1 MPGFWT
7 WCKCVYVQY
16 AIGVRMMFQGVSEG
30 EPQVLSEAIRHLQAD
45 ADQGNAHAQSTL
57 AFLLGIG
64 YGTEQSNPKAFLLHH
79 FAAEGGNFQ
88 SKMALA
94 YSYSRQQVWLDS
106 RRLPILRS
114 VRAHYNS
121 EERFM
126 LHGLFFARYWTWEIL
141 YLPCGLCRCMRRLWN
156 CMRSL
161 LQLQWLAS
169 EAPKTFLL
177 WSQFDWMMDSKKALP
192 WRNSVGKMMM
202 IFSSLSIR

>member
-1 MPGFWT
+1 
-7 WCKCVYVQY
+7 VYVQY

-94 YSYSRQQVWLDS
+94 YSYSRRQV
-106 RRLPILRS
+106 
-114 VRAHYNS
+114 
-121 EERFM
+121 
-126 LHGLFFARYWTWEIL
+126 
-141 YLPCGLCRCMRRLWN
+141 
-156 CMRSL
+156 
-161 LQLQWLAS
+161 
-169 EAPKTFLL
+169 
-177 WSQFDWMMDSKKALP
+177 
-192 WRNSVGKMMM
+192 
-202 IFSSLSIR
+202 